1 MKVLKAYTN
10 RDTQRVLEWVVLTM
24 GDFKVTI
31 RNAWQCMDGPKGG
44 APGAHPPPPP
54 KIGKNIICWRIIVIF
69 HTKTPKC
76 SRLPP
81 GGPPPPNLKSWIR
94 PCNGP

>member
-44 APGAHPPPPP
+44 APGAPSPP
-54 KIGKNIICWRIIVIF
+54 
-69 HTKTPKC
+69 
-76 SRLPP
+76 
-81 GGPPPPNLKSWIR
+81 
-94 PCNGP
+94 